1 MTSSVSR
8 HVAAWSSVRVLVI
21 TVAGACL
28 LADSAMAQG
37 QGKPGKRRQRQGNG
51 PQMPDQEEML
61 RRFDIN
67 GDGELSEEEQRQA
80 RQTLGLERQM
90 VTWTKLFDRDGDGE
104 LSTEEIQAARQEV
117 AKAAQI
123 IEDGFVARYDAN
135 GDGRLDEQEVE
146 AFRPKRGK
154 DKKAAKGTTDAGFPQ
169 RAKRML
175 KPFDRDRDGRISDR
189 EFQGVRRTLE
199 QRAQSGNAPFV
210 TEMLRKFDRD
220 GDGEV
225 SDDEWR
231 LVHESI
237 GELGP
242 AEGGGRRRQGRKA
255 PPFDVNGDG
264 REDFVEREAG
274 KFAVQELVR
283 KSKLDPEPAEEAD
296 EEMST
301 GSGS

>member
-37 QGKPGKRRQRQGNG
+37 QGKPGKRRQRQGNR

-61 RRFDIN
+61 RRFDVDGN
-67 GDGELSEEEQRQA
+67 GELSEDEQRQA
-80 RQTLGLERQM
+80 RQTLGQERQM

-117 AKAAQI
+117 AKAAQS
-123 IEDGFVARYDAN
+123 IEEKMVALHDAN
-135 GDGRLDEQEVE
+135 GDGRLDEQEVA
-146 AFRPKRGK
+146 AFRPQRGK
-154 DKKAAKGTTDAGFPQ
+154 DKKAASAAGAGFPQ

-175 KPFDRDRDGRISDR
+175 QPFDRDRDGRISDR
-189 EFQGVRRTLE
+189 EFQDVRRTLE

-210 TEMLRKFDRD
+210 TEMFRKFDRD

-225 SDDEWR
+225 SDEEWR

-237 GELGP
+237 GELRP
-242 AEGGGRRRQGRKA
+242 ADGGRGKRQGRKA
-255 PPFDVNGDG
+255 LPFDVNGDG
-264 REDFVEREAG
+264 REDSVEKEAG

-296 EEMST
+296 EGMST